1 MANDARLRE
10 MVKNFTAMELRVYNA
25 IPLQEAWTIHQVC
38 AETGRT
44 GPRVMLNIVG
54 GILDTFRKQKL
65 VKEPSPGLFT
75 RVAIDPPREK
85 ITMPE
90 FTKPATRSVSEQL
103 GDAAAALRK
112 TADLLDSVALIV
124 MEELEKVQA
133 EQEKLKTFKA
143 ALAALKD

>member
-1 MANDARLRE
+1 MTNDARLRE
-10 MVKNFTAMELRVYNA
+10 AVNNLTTMERRVYDA
-25 IPLQEAWTIHQVC
+25 VPLQTAWQISDVC
-38 AETGRT
+38 SETMKS
-44 GPRVMLNIVG
+44 GPRVQLHIVG
-54 GILDTFRKQKL
+54 GILDTLRRQKL
-65 VKEPSPGLFT
+65 VKEPTPGLFI
-75 RVAIDPPREK
+75 RVPIDPPREK

-90 FTKPATRSVSEQL
+90 PKTTTKSVSEQL